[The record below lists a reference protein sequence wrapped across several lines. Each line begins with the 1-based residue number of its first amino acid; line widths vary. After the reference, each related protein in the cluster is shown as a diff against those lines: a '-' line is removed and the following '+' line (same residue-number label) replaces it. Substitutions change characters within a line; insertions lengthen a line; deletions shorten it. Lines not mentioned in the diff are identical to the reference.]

1 MRSWSFGIVAAAGLA
16 SLIATFAGAVTVI
29 GLPLAAA
36 TVVFAIAVSRPRG
49 WAWRFALLGS
59 IAWMVEEIA
68 WAVKR
73 FSGIE
78 AATFLTDASYFTGV
92 VLWCAAL
99 LLMRGRRLRTS
110 LWLLMLPALAIV
122 VWMLAVQT
130 STSLELQFP
139 YIDALML
146 VVALP
151 ALEPALRGRA
161 SEGRVLIVLA
171 FFIRAVGS
179 SAFAWLFDTTGL
191 DAGATLVWILA
202 YVALAIGARL
212 ELSGEP
218 AQMFVAA
225 SSVIA
230 LQMVAG
236 ATVHAVLLIGR
247 PLEARSVGVLLLLGY
262 CQLVV
267 LLIIVYTQR
276 MRWTKADRELRAWSS
291 LVTDLGTLDPDAAD
305 RATSLGRF
313 VRALR
318 ERIPSLRGLVLHE
331 KEDLLV
337 GETGTYAYPLVAGGT
352 EVGRLH
358 FDGQPQQLDVLD
370 AVSPFLAGR
379 LRQSQLAA
387 EWVDQAL
394 ADPLTSILNRRGF
407 AVRAG
412 RLVGR
417 AQADSVRM
425 TVVMFD
431 IDHFKR
437 VNDFYGHGVG
447 DDALQALSKVLQSNL
462 RPNDLAIRWGGEE
475 FVVVLYD
482 ATREVAAEVVKRVR
496 SDLRDKKVPPID
508 WSLTFSAGLA
518 GGTTPASLAEVES
531 WIDDADTAL
540 RRAKA
545 AGRDR
550 LEVVA

>member
-1 MRSWSFGIVAAAGLA
+1 LRSWSFYVVAAAGLA
-16 SLIATFAGAVTVI
+16 SIVATFAGAVTVV

-36 TVVFAIAVSRPRG
+36 TVVAAIGMSRPRG

-59 IAWMVEEIA
+59 IAWFVEEVV

-73 FSGIE
+73 HQGVLE
-78 AATFLTDASYFTGV
+78 ATFLTDATYFAGV

-99 LLMRGRRLRTS
+99 LLMRGRRLRTR
-110 LWLLMLPALAIV
+110 LWLLMVPALAIV
-122 VWMLAVQT
+122 VWMLVVQT
-130 STSLELQFP
+130 GTSVELQFP

-179 SAFAWLFDTTGL
+179 SAFAWLYYTSGL

-202 YVALAIGARL
+202 YVALALGAKL

-218 AQMFVAA
+218 AQLFVAA
-225 SSVIA
+225 GAVVA
-230 LQMVAG
+230 LQLVAG
-236 ATVHAVLLIGR
+236 AIVYAVLLIGE
-247 PLEARSVGVLLLLGY
+247 PLEARSIGVLLLLGY

-267 LLIIVYTQR
+267 LLVIVYTQR
-276 MRWTKADRELRAWSS
+276 LRWSKTDSEMRAWST
-291 LVTDLGTLDPDAAD
+291 LVADLGTVESDAAD
-305 RATSLGRF
+305 RHTSLAGF

-318 ERIPSLRGLVLHE
+318 ERIPTLRGMVVHE
-331 KEDLLV
+331 KDDLLV
-337 GETGTYAYPLVAGGT
+337 GEDGSYAFPLVAGGT
-352 EVGRLH
+352 EVGRLY
-358 FDGQPQQLDVLD
+358 FEGQPPQLDVLD

-394 ADPLTSILNRRGF
+394 TDPLTGILNRRGF

-412 RLVGR
+412 RLAGT
-417 AQADSVRM
+417 AHADALPVS
-425 TVVMFD
+425 VVMFD
-431 IDHFKR
+431 LDHFKR

-447 DDALQALSKVLQSNL
+447 DNALKALANVLKRNL
-462 RPNDLAIRWGGEE
+462 RPDDLAVRWGGEE
-475 FVVVLYD
+475 FVVVLCD
-482 ATREVAAEVVKRVR
+482 ATPDVAAEVVKRVR
-496 SDLRDKKVPPID
+496 SELREKKVPPID

-518 GGTTPASLAEVES
+518 GGKPPSGLAELER
-531 WIDDADTAL
+531 WIDSADAAL

>member
-73 FSGIE
+73 YSGFE
-78 AATFLTDASYFTGV
+78 TATFLTDASYFTGV

-146 VVALP
+146 VVAVP

-202 YVALAIGARL
+202 YVALAVGAWL

-267 LLIIVYTQR
+267 LLIIAYTQR

-305 RATSLGRF
+305 STTSLGRF

-412 RLVGR
+412 RLVGM
-417 AQADSVRM
+417 AQANSVRM

-482 ATREVAAEVVKRVR
+482 ATREIAAEVVKRVR

>member
-1 MRSWSFGIVAAAGLA
+1 MRSWSFLVVVAGGLA
-16 SLIATFAGAVTVI
+16 AIVATFAGAVTVI

-36 TVVFAIAVSRPRG
+36 TVVFAIAASRPRG

-59 IAWMVEEIA
+59 VAWMLEEIA
-68 WAVKR
+68 WAFKR
-73 FSGIE
+73 YGGME
-78 AATFLTDASYFTGV
+78 MATLLTDALYFSGV
-92 VLWCAAL
+92 VLWSAAL
-99 LLMRGRRLRTS
+99 LLMRGRRVRTG
-110 LWLLMLPALAIV
+110 LWLLMLPAIAIV
-122 VWMLAVQT
+122 VWMLGVQ
-130 STSLELQFP
+130 SAASLELQFP

-146 VVALP
+146 IIALP

-171 FFIRAVGS
+171 FFIRAIGS
-179 SAFAWLFDTTGL
+179 SAFAWLYETSGL
-191 DAGATLVWILA
+191 DAGATLVWIVA
-202 YVALAIGARL
+202 YAALAVGARL
-212 ELSGEP
+212 ELGGEP
-218 AQMFVAA
+218 AQLFVAS

-230 LQMVAG
+230 LQVVVG
-236 ATVHAVLLIGR
+236 AILHAVLLIGE
-247 PLEARSVGVLLLLGY
+247 PLEARSIGVLLLLGY

-267 LLIIVYTQR
+267 LLVIVYSQR
-276 MRWTKADRELRAWSS
+276 VRWTRTDRELRAWSN
-291 LVTDLGTLDPDAAD
+291 LVTDLGTIDPDSAD
-305 RATSLGRF
+305 RATNLARF
-313 VRALR
+313 VRAVR
-318 ERIPSLRGLVLHE
+318 ERIPTLRGLVLHE
-331 KEDLLV
+331 KEDLVV
-337 GETGTYAYPLVAGGT
+337 GETGSYAFPLVAGGT

-394 ADPLTSILNRRGF
+394 TDPLTGILNRRGF

-417 AQADSVRM
+417 ARSDSVRM

-437 VNDFYGHGVG
+437 VNDFYGHAAG
-447 DDALQALSKVLQSNL
+447 DEALKALARVLQRNL
-462 RPNDLAIRWGGEE
+462 RPDDLAIRWGGEE
-475 FVVVLYD
+475 FVIVLYD
-482 ATREVAAEVVKRVR
+482 ATPEVAADVVRRVR
-496 SDLRDKKVPPID
+496 SELREKKVPPIE
-508 WSLTFSAGLA
+508 WVLTFSAGLA
-518 GGTTPASLAEVES
+518 GGETPPSLGELEG
-531 WIDDADTAL
+531 WIDGADIAL

>member
-1 MRSWSFGIVAAAGLA
+1 MRSWSFYIVAAAGLA
-16 SLIATFAGAVTVI
+16 SIVATFAGAVTVV

-36 TVVFAIAVSRPRG
+36 TVVAAIAMSRPRG

-59 IAWMVEEIA
+59 IAWFSEEVV

-73 FSGIE
+73 HQGVLE
-78 AATFLTDASYFTGV
+78 ATFPTDVTYFAGV

-99 LLMRGRRLRTS
+99 LLMRGRRLRTR
-110 LWLLMLPALAIV
+110 LWLFMVPALAIV
-122 VWMLAVQT
+122 VWMLAVQSRT
-130 STSLELQFP
+130 SVELQFP

-179 SAFAWLFDTTGL
+179 SAFAWLYDTSGL

-202 YVALAIGARL
+202 YVALALGARL

-218 AQMFVAA
+218 AQLFVATG
-225 SSVIA
+225 SVVA
-230 LQMVAG
+230 LQLVAG
-236 ATVHAVLLIGR
+236 AIVYAVLLIGE
-247 PLEARSVGVLLLLGY
+247 PLQARSIGVLLLLGY

-267 LLIIVYTQR
+267 LLVIVYTQR
-276 MRWTKADRELRAWSS
+276 LRWSKTDSEMRAWST
-291 LVTDLGTLDPDAAD
+291 LVADLGTVESDAAD
-305 RATSLGRF
+305 RHTSLAGF
-313 VRALR
+313 VRAVR
-318 ERIPSLRGLVLHE
+318 ERIPTLRGMVVHE
-331 KEDLLV
+331 KDDLLV
-337 GETGTYAYPLVAGGT
+337 GEVGSYAFPLVAGGT
-352 EVGRLH
+352 EVGRLY
-358 FDGQPQQLDVLD
+358 FDGQPPQLDVLD

-394 ADPLTSILNRRGF
+394 TDPLTGILNRRGF

-412 RLVGR
+412 RLAGTAR
-417 AQADSVRM
+417 ADALPVS
-425 TVVMFD
+425 VVMFD
-431 IDHFKR
+431 LDHFKR

-447 DDALQALSKVLQSNL
+447 DNALKALANVLKRNL
-462 RPNDLAIRWGGEE
+462 RPDDLAVRWGGEE
-475 FVVVLYD
+475 FVIVLCE
-482 ATREVAAEVVKRVR
+482 ATPDVAAEVVKRVR
-496 SDLRDKKVPPID
+496 SELREKKVPPID
-508 WSLTFSAGLA
+508 WTLTFSAGLA
-518 GGTTPASLAEVES
+518 GGRPPSGLGELER
-531 WIDDADTAL
+531 WIDSADDAL

>member
-1 MRSWSFGIVAAAGLA
+1 MRSWSFYIVAAAGLA
-16 SLIATFAGAVTVI
+16 SIVATFAGAVTVV

-36 TVVFAIAVSRPRG
+36 TVVAAIAMSRPRG

-59 IAWMVEEIA
+59 IAWFSEEVV

-73 FSGIE
+73 HQGVLE
-78 AATFLTDASYFTGV
+78 ATFPTDVTYFAGV

-99 LLMRGRRLRTS
+99 LLMRGRRLRTR
-110 LWLLMLPALAIV
+110 LWLFMVPALAIV
-122 VWMLAVQT
+122 VWMLAVQSRT
-130 STSLELQFP
+130 SVELQFP

-179 SAFAWLFDTTGL
+179 SAFAWLYDTSGL

-202 YVALAIGARL
+202 YVALALGARL

-218 AQMFVAA
+218 AQLFVATG
-225 SSVIA
+225 SVVA
-230 LQMVAG
+230 LQLVAG
-236 ATVHAVLLIGR
+236 AIVYAVLLIGE
-247 PLEARSVGVLLLLGY
+247 PLQARSIGVLLLLGY

-267 LLIIVYTQR
+267 LLVIVYTQR
-276 MRWTKADRELRAWSS
+276 LRWSKTDSEMRAWST
-291 LVTDLGTLDPDAAD
+291 LVADLGTVESDAAD
-305 RATSLGRF
+305 RHTSLAGF
-313 VRALR
+313 VRAVR
-318 ERIPSLRGLVLHE
+318 ERIPTLRGMVVHE
-331 KEDLLV
+331 KDDLLV
-337 GETGTYAYPLVAGGT
+337 GEVGSYAFPLVAGGT
-352 EVGRLH
+352 EVGRLY
-358 FDGQPQQLDVLD
+358 FDGQPPQLDVLD

-394 ADPLTSILNRRGF
+394 TDPLTGILNRRGF

-412 RLVGR
+412 RLAGTAR
-417 AQADSVRM
+417 ADALPVS
-425 TVVMFD
+425 VVMFD
-431 IDHFKR
+431 LDHFKR

-447 DDALQALSKVLQSNL
+447 DNALKALANVLKRNL
-462 RPNDLAIRWGGEE
+462 RPDDLAVRWGGEE
-475 FVVVLYD
+475 FVIVLCE
-482 ATREVAAEVVKRVR
+482 ATPDVAAEVVKRVR
-496 SDLRDKKVPPID
+496 SELREKKVPPID
-508 WSLTFSAGLA
+508 WTLTFSAGLA
-518 GGTTPASLAEVES
+518 GGRPPSGLGELER
-531 WIDDADTAL
+531 WIDSADAAL

>member
-16 SLIATFAGAVTVI
+16 SIVATFAGAVTLI
-29 GLPLAAA
+29 GLPLASA

-59 IAWMVEEIA
+59 IAWMVEEVV
-68 WAVKR
+68 WAIR
-73 FSGIE
+73 RHSGME
-78 AATFLTDASYFTGV
+78 AGTLLTDAPYFAGV

-99 LLMRGRRLRTS
+99 LLMRGRRLRTG

-130 STSLELQFP
+130 STSIQLQFP

-202 YVALAIGARL
+202 YVALAIGAWL

-230 LQMVAG
+230 LQLVAG
-236 ATVHAVLLIGR
+236 ATVYAVLLIGR
-247 PLEARSVGVLLLLGY
+247 PLEARSLGVLLLLGY

-291 LVTDLGTLDPDAAD
+291 LVTDLGTLDADAAD
-305 RATSLGRF
+305 RETSLGRF
-313 VRALR
+313 VTALS
-318 ERIPSLRGLVLHE
+318 ERVPSLRGLVLHE

-337 GETGTYAYPLVAGGT
+337 GETGAYAYPLVAGGT

-394 ADPLTSILNRRGF
+394 ADPLTGILNRRGF
-407 AVRAG
+407 AVRAS
-412 RLVGR
+412 RLVAR
-417 AQADSVRM
+417 ADADSVRM
-425 TVVMFD
+425 SVVMFD

-447 DDALQALSKVLQSNL
+447 DEALRALSKVLQRNL
-462 RPNDLAIRWGGEE
+462 RPDDLAIRWGGEE

-508 WSLTFSAGLA
+508 WALTFSAGLA
-518 GGTTPASLAEVES
+518 GGTTPESLAELEG
-531 WIDDADTAL
+531 WIDHADVAL